1 MIEPMIVYGTL
12 GVEAASD
19 AIDHVLIAGN
29 RRLQVSDDR
38 AVLIFE
44 DLTGGPA
51 DALNIFNLCRQ
62 FDNAIPF
69 LTRSGQLG
77 VSLHYQRD
85 DLQNDKVLAQVGS
98 FLQEF
103 QS

>member
-1 MIEPMIVYGTL
+1 
-12 GVEAASD
+12 
-19 AIDHVLIAGN
+19 
-29 RRLQVSDDR
+29 
-38 AVLIFE
+38 VLIFE